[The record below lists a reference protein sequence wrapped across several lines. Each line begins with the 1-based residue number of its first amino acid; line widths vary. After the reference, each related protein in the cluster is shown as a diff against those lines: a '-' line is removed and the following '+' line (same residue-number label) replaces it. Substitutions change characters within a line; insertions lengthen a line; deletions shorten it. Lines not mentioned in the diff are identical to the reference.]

1 VNSEDMLK
9 CRHESL
15 HATAAWTFG
24 QRVNRIARGD
34 RAAITWWD
42 PDPEHW
48 VESAAVLFVPFL
60 DDPKGCEGDLA
71 KVRLLVD
78 AGKVLLSDV
87 WTKASRLLDDPDFR
101 RRARAVEGAFM
112 SHPDLSGEEVMLL
125 IAAS

>member
-1 VNSEDMLK
+1 MLK

-34 RAAITWWD
+34 RGAITWWD

-48 VESAAVLFVPFL
+48 VESAAVLLIPFL
-60 DDPKGCEGDLA
+60 DNPEGCESDMA
-71 KVRLLVD
+71 KVTLMVETGRVT
-78 AGKVLLSDV
+78 LSNV
-87 WTKASRLLDDPDFR
+87 WSRASRLLDDPDFR
-101 RRARAVEGAFM
+101 RRARALEGAFM
-112 SHPDLSGEEVMLL
+112 AHPDLSGEEVMLL